1 MITFARQSINMD
13 RNTRYIVRLI
23 FQNKIYSCDGAAFE
37 VFFTQ
42 IMQCHNTNFRQVKPQ
57 GQYGDRKND
66 GFDSTTGTYY
76 QVYAPE
82 NIQTKEKETI
92 EKLVADFNGL
102 YSYWQNIT
110 PISFFYYVVND
121 KYKGAYASLYEELQ
135 KIRTQYPAITVDSFL
150 SKNLEDTFMSL
161 DENSQTDIIGVIPT
175 PDNIDVEYGVMK
187 DVVDYLLKV
196 KTNPQKEIIPMNP
209 DFGQKITFNNLSENV
224 ATYLNYHRINEYAI
238 SDFFE
243 LNSDFAKSELRDVFN
258 GLYNEALAIIPDME
272 DKNDKVFF
280 YIYEKAYPIHSIA
293 IDSAIFTLMAYYF
306 EYCDIFEVPA

>member
-1 MITFARQSINMD
+1 MD
-13 RNTRYIVRLI
+13 RDTRYIVRLI

-37 VFFTQ
+37 TFFSQ
-42 IMQCHNTNFRQVKPQ
+42 IMQRHNTNFRQVKPQ

-82 NIQTKEKETI
+82 NIQIKEKETI
-92 EKLVADFNGL
+92 GKLVTNFNGL
-102 YSYWQNIT
+102 HSYWQNIT

-135 KIRTQYPAITVDSFL
+135 KIRKQYPEITANSFL
-150 SKNLEDTFMSL
+150 SKNLEDIFMGLNETSM
-161 DENSQTDIIGVIPT
+161 TDIIGIIPA
-175 PDNIDVEYGVMK
+175 PDNIEVEYGVMK
-187 DVVDYLLKV
+187 DVVDYLLKIE
-196 KTNPQKEIIPMNP
+196 TSPQQEIIPLNP
-209 DFGQKITFNNLSENV
+209 DFIAKITFNSLSENV
-224 ATYLNYHRINEYAI
+224 AHFLKCHRINEYAI

-243 LNSDFAKSELRDVFN
+243 LNSDFAKNELRNVFN
-258 GLYNEALAIIPDME
+258 GLYNEALNIIPDSE

-280 YIYEKAYPIHSIA
+280 YIYGKAYPKHSIA

-306 EYCDIFEVPA
+306 EYCDIFEAPV

>member
-1 MITFARQSINMD
+1 MD
-13 RNTRYIVRLI
+13 RSTRYIVRLI

-42 IMQCHNTNFRQVKPQ
+42 IMQCHNVNFRQVKPQ
-57 GQYGDRKND
+57 GPYGDRKND
-66 GFDSTTGTYY
+66 GFDSNTGTYY

-82 NIQTKEKETI
+82 NILTKEKETI
-92 EKLVADFNGL
+92 EKLVTDFNGL
-102 YSYWQNIT
+102 YSYWQNIN
-110 PISFFYYVVND
+110 PIKVFYYVVND

-135 KIRTQYPAITVDSFL
+135 KIRTQYPTVTVNSFL

-161 DENSQTDIIGVIPT
+161 DENSIIDIIGVIPT

-187 DVVDYLLKV
+187 DIVDYLLKV
-196 KTNPQKEIIPMNP
+196 KTNPQKEIIPVNP
-209 DFGQKITFNNLSENV
+209 DFGKKIIFNNLSENV
-224 ATYLNYHRINEYAI
+224 ATFLNYHRINEYTI
-238 SDFFE
+238 YDFFE

-258 GLYNEALAIIPDME
+258 SLYNEALTIIPDTE

-280 YIYEKAYPIHSIA
+280 YIYDKAYPTHSIA

-306 EYCDIFEVPA
+306 EYCDIFEVPI